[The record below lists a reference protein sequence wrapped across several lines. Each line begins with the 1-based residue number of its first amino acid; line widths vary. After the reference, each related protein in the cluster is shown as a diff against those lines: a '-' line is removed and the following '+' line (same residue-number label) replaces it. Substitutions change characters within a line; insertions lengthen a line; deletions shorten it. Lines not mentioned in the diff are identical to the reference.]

1 MLSLPHLQLTGRERG
16 ELRCAVL
23 LTLVFTGLL
32 WWIRIVETLFGWQFT
47 GLGVYPRDW
56 RGLPGILFAPLIHG
70 SFEHLFANTLPLLVL
85 GTLLLFGYPRSRWRV
100 LSLIWLG
107 SGLGVWL
114 TAREAHHF
122 GASGLA
128 HGLMFFLFVIGIL
141 RRDRRAIVLSM
152 ATFFLYGS
160 MVWGIFPQ
168 EPGISYES
176 HFWGAVAGVI
186 AAIVW
191 RKRDPLPPARR
202 YAWEAQETEDN
213 DDPVIGDLWKH
224 AKAPEEPLPPV
235 ADNAMNEAE
244 QKPRGDT

>member
-1 MLSLPHLQLTGRERG
+1 MLSLPHLQLSGHERG
-16 ELRCAVL
+16 ALRRAML
-23 LTLVFTGLL
+23 LTLLFTGLL
-32 WWIRIVETLFGWQFT
+32 WWIKVVEALFGWDFV

-85 GTLLLFGYPRSRWRV
+85 GTLLLYGYPRSRWRV
-100 LSLIWLG
+100 LLLIWLG

-114 TAREAHHF
+114 TAREAYHF

-128 HGLMFFLFVIGIL
+128 HGLMFFLFVVGIL

-152 ATFFLYGS
+152 VAFFLYGS

-176 HFWGAVAGVI
+176 HFWGAVAGVLG
-186 AAIVW
+186 AILW
-191 RKRDPLPPARR
+191 RKRDPQPAARR
-202 YAWEAQETEDN
+202 YAWEMQEAEDSE
-213 DDPVIGDLWKH
+213 DPLIGDLWKH
-224 AKAPEEPLPPV
+224 ARAPEQPLPRGTESAVPE
-235 ADNAMNEAE
+235 N
-244 QKPRGDT
+244 GDTYRNDA